1 VSPTTRR
8 PASGSS
14 PDATTDPPL
23 VVTRDGSV
31 AWLTIDRPAKRNAM
45 TAAMWAAL
53 PALLAGLADD
63 PDVRTLVVTGAGPSF
78 CAGADISDLLSGED
92 PADPMA
98 ELRRDN
104 LAAQA
109 ALRNFPK
116 PTIAMVRG
124 HCIGGGVEIAA
135 ACDLRFTDPT
145 GVFGVTPAK
154 VGIAY
159 TAASTG
165 TLVDLVGPA
174 TTKYLL
180 FSGELLDAAEALR
193 VGLVDRVLPVEEL
206 ETEVRRF
213 AGVLADRS
221 ALSQRATKEVVAAL
235 TAGADRMAAEDVA
248 ARWYLETIS
257 SGELA
262 EGVAAFGERRP
273 PAFRWAG

>member
-1 VSPTTRR
+1 MTENL
-8 PASGSS
+8 G
-14 PDATTDPPL
+14 
-23 VVTRDGSV
+23 VTRDGAV
-31 AWLTIDRPAKRNAM
+31 AVLAINRPEKRNAM

-53 PALLAGLADD
+53 PGVLAALADD
-63 PDVRTLVVTGAGPSF
+63 PEVRTLVVTGAGPGF
-78 CAGADISDLLSGED
+78 CAGADISDLLSGPD

-98 ELRRDN
+98 DVRRDN

-116 PTIAMVRG
+116 PTIAMIRG

-145 GVFGVTPAK
+145 GIFGVTPAK

-159 TAASTG
+159 TPASTK

-193 VGLVDRVLPVEEL
+193 VGLVDRLLPAEEL

-213 AGVLADRS
+213 AGVLAERS
-221 ALSQRATKEVVAAL
+221 ALSQRATKEIVAAL
-235 TAGADRMAAEDVA
+235 TASGDQQAAEDVA
-248 ARWYLETIS
+248 DRWYGETIS

-262 EGVAAFGERRP
+262 EGVAAFAERRP
-273 PAFRWAG
+273 PRFPWAG

>member
-1 VSPTTRR
+1 M
-8 PASGSS
+8 
-14 PDATTDPPL
+14 TDNL
-23 VVTRDGSV
+23 GITRDGSV
-31 AWLTIDRPAKRNAM
+31 AVLTIDRPEKRNAM

-53 PALLAGLADD
+53 PGVLAGLADD
-63 PDVRTLVVTGAGPSF
+63 AGVRTLVVTGAGPGF
-78 CAGADISDLLSGED
+78 CAGADISDLLSGAD

-98 ELRRDN
+98 EVRRDN

-109 ALRNFPK
+109 ALRDFPK
-116 PTIAMVRG
+116 PTIAMIRG

-145 GVFGVTPAK
+145 GIFGVTPAK

-159 TAASTG
+159 TPASTK

-180 FSGELLDAAEALR
+180 FSGELIDAAEALR
-193 VGLVDRVLPVEEL
+193 VGLVDRLLPAGEL
-206 ETEVRRF
+206 EAEVLRF
-213 AGVLADRS
+213 AGVLASRS

-235 TAGADRMAAEDVA
+235 TAGGDRVAAETVA

-262 EGVAAFGERRP
+262 EGAAAFADRRP
-273 PAFRWAG
+273 PTFRWAG